1 MISIIGPACTGG
13 TFHVESALA
22 ATPMVPVT
30 GTLGLNNRNCEP
42 GLELPDHDAPVA
54 VGSLTGV
61 VGAPHR
67 ALTTKK
73 LFGEAALRDYQRFIG
88 SLLPHVASGRRV
100 GDALAKIAGSDPAT
114 SPAAQVDDL
123 LRGIEFVLAL
133 PGSMTETTTFTFLAN
148 RDEDAIT
155 GACSTTDTARTFGFF
170 DGPRFSMTCRLASEA
185 DGVPHVLKVRAY
197 GSWANAQFT
206 GELSAAGGERATFK
220 SQNVSVAG
228 AGAIRGFDLRTAT
241 GQVAAVS
248 FWQVPEST
256 GGTKEPRY
264 LPRAW
269 MLPSQR
275 KGWSDVVAA
284 TLALAYVYPWPTACD
299 AQRLRTKG
307 LATVPAD
314 MMR

>member
-1 MISIIGPACTGG
+1 LISIIGAACSGG
-13 TFHVESALA
+13 SFHVEPALV
-22 ATPMVPVT
+22 ATPMLPVT
-30 GTLGLNNRNCEP
+30 GTLGLNNRSCEP
-42 GLELPDHDAPVA
+42 GPEPPDHDAPVA
-54 VGSLTGV
+54 VGSLTGI

-67 ALTTKK
+67 ALSTKK
-73 LFGEAALRDYQRFIG
+73 MFGEAALRDYQRMVE
-88 SLLPHVASGRRV
+88 SLPHVASARRV

-114 SPAAQVDDL
+114 SPVAQVGDL
-123 LRGIEFVLAL
+123 LRAIEFVLAL
-133 PGSMTETTTFTFLAN
+133 PGSTTETTSFTFLAN

-155 GACSTTDTARTFGFF
+155 GACSTTDTAHTFGFF

-185 DGVPHVLKVRAY
+185 DGVPHVLQVRAY
-197 GSWANAQFT
+197 GSWANSHFT
-206 GELSAAGGERATFK
+206 GELSAADGERATFK

-228 AGAIRGFDLRTAT
+228 AGAVRGFELRAAT

-256 GGTKEPRY
+256 GGTKEPNY

-284 TLALAYVYPWPTACD
+284 TLALAYAYPWPTACD
-299 AQRLRTKG
+299 AQRLRSKG
-307 LATVPAD
+307 LAAMPAD
-314 MMR
+314 MR